1 MVTENGSIY
10 KQVGARDRFTL
21 QRDKISENLSTT
33 IRETYGNTREE
44 EIALIARKIAASQHT
59 YLVGLAPSA
68 GVAKIF
74 ADSLRVIG
82 VPSSSL
88 ADRIEIERT
97 CQSMKSGSVLVG
109 LTHSG
114 ETEEALVAVRRA
126 RENQAFTVLISN
138 DIAVKQEDVAD
149 VYLLT
154 QVPAENIA
162 GVYFTLPRIAQLAL
176 VELIVSQIPM
186 FVERRGGETPRHR
199 GEEGGDVSV
208 VEQGLRDVTEPSS

>member
-1 MVTENGSIY
+1 M
-10 KQVGARDRFTL
+10 
-21 QRDKISENLSTT
+21 
-33 IRETYGNTREE
+33 
-44 EIALIARKIAASQHT
+44 
-59 YLVGLAPSA
+59 
-68 GVAKIF
+68 
-74 ADSLRVIG
+74 
-82 VPSSSL
+82 
-88 ADRIEIERT
+88 
-97 CQSMKSGSVLVG
+97 G